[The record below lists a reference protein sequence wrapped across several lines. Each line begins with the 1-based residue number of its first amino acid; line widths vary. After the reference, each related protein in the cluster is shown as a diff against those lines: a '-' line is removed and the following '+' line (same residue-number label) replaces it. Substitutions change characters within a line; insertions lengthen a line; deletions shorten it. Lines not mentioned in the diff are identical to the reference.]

1 MNQGSRTGKG
11 TAFMASRRPE
21 ELCPGGDRA
30 SVVAKK
36 RGNARG
42 VKGGRKVE
50 TLNESTK
57 ENSTVNVQWTQF
69 GEEQKQVRE
78 PSTLVQSLFGRPG
91 NGRQRL
97 NEPESSGDAPA
108 NLSKANH
115 QLESRIQ
122 EIWQS
127 GSEGGAKPTFVPT
140 PIATPKS
147 RPVGYGVIR
156 AGVRTDSM
164 IGVTKFRM
172 RKLKTFML
180 YDFWPTRLAIAKAVQ
195 LIKAGSSAW
204 IHQTFPNLRN
214 FAWQQGYGAFSV
226 GISQVQET
234 LHYIEQQL
242 EHHRTRTFQEEYLAF
257 LKKLGAHFAGTPFCH
272 IANYSA

>member
-1 MNQGSRTGKG
+1 MHLAESSSTLFL
-11 TAFMASRRPE
+11 FMDWSFASGCSP
-21 ELCPGGDRA
+21 P
-30 SVVAKK
+30 
-36 RGNARG
+36 
-42 VKGGRKVE
+42 
-50 TLNESTK
+50 
-57 ENSTVNVQWTQF
+57 VNVQWTQF

-164 IGVTKFRM
+164 IGVTESRM

-180 YDFWPTRLAIAKAVQ
+180 YAFWPTTLAIAKVVQ

-204 IHQTFPNLRN
+204 IHQTFPNLRI
-214 FAWQQGYGAFSV
+214 FPWQQGYGAFSV
-226 GISQVQET
+226 SISQVQET
-234 LHYIEQQL
+234 VHYIEQQL
-242 EHHRTRTFQEEYLAF
+242 EHHRT
-257 LKKLGAHFAGTPFCH
+257 
-272 IANYSA
+272 